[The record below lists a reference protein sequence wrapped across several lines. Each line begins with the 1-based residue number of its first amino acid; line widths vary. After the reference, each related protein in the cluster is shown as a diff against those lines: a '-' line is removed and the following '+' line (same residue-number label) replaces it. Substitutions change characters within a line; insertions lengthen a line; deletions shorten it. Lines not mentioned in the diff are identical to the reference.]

1 MKYNHFMPGQE
12 WKTQF
17 EDEVSRGQA
26 ARAGGNEGRARV
38 CARRAA
44 AIALREYLE
53 RNGSYTT
60 GMDAY
65 RLLNQVKDQPGL
77 AADLRDALDHLVTRV
92 EPGGA
97 FPIPADLLADA
108 QLLADRLLPQD

>member
-1 MKYNHFMPGQE
+1 LKYNHFMPGQE

-17 EDEVSRGQA
+17 DDEISRGQA

-44 AIALREYLE
+44 AIALREYFE
-53 RNGSYTT
+53 INGSDTR

-65 RLLNQVKDQPGL
+65 RLLNRGKDLPGL
-77 AADLRDALDHLVTRV
+77 TADLRDSLEHLVLRV

-108 QLLADRLLPQD
+108 QLLASRLLPDS

>member
-1 MKYNHFMPGQE
+1 MPGQE
-12 WKTQF
+12 WRTRF
-17 EDEVSRGQA
+17 NDEISRGQV

-53 RNGSYTT
+53 SSGSDTT

-65 RLLNQVKDQPGL
+65 RLLNRVKDQPGL
-77 AADLRDALDHLVTRV
+77 PADLQDALDHLVTRV

-97 FPIPADLLADA
+97 LPVPADLLADA
-108 QLLADRLLPQD
+108 QMLADRLFPPG

>member
-1 MKYNHFMPGQE
+1 LKYNHFMPGQE
-12 WKTQF
+12 WRTKF
-17 EDEVSRGQA
+17 DDEISRGQA

-53 RNGSYTT
+53 SSGSDTS
-60 GMDAY
+60 GMDAF
-65 RLLNQVKDQPGL
+65 RLLNRVRDQPGL
-77 AADLRDALDHLVTRV
+77 PAEVRETLDHLVTRV

-108 QLLADRLLPQD
+108 QMLANQLFPTG